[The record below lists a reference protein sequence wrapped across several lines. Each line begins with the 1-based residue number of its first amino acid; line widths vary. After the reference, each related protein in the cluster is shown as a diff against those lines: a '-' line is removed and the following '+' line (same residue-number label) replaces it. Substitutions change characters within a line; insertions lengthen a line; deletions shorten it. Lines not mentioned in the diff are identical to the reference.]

1 MRINQL
7 RLKNYRCFD
16 EIAIDFHSKLT
27 LIVAKNGMG
36 KTTILDALKVAL
48 WSYVSSFDLGRAAND
63 VTGIQIDDIRLR
75 IQDNGNSEPM
85 LNSEIEVYGDCL
97 GITQWKRFRDSIVK
111 RSNTKDDD
119 NVKKLKSKLRKVQ
132 DKIFSDTNGYD
143 NLPIVCYYG
152 TGRLRSQK
160 KLTVDNKSNPYA
172 QSRTFAYRDCVDP
185 SSSFK
190 NFADWYQNVF
200 MAYRE
205 AQIKI
210 QEKYGRMDDS
220 LIASSIINPV
230 KVIQNA
236 INQVLSKI
244 QPDLTN
250 MEYSI
255 TMGGEIVL
263 NSHGVGQLKFS
274 MLSDGVRNIVSLV
287 ADIAYRCY
295 KLNPHLGV
303 NACLE
308 TTGIVLVD
316 EIDMHLHPAWQQ
328 TIVNDL
334 CLAFP
339 SIQWIMTTHSP
350 QVLST
355 VKAESIRILESG
367 DDDNV
372 SQPSYQTQGVSSHE
386 ILMKVQNVGH
396 IPDIDISHKVNQYRR
411 LIEDNQATS
420 SEAESLKQILI
431 KHFGDKHSV
440 IIELNNLK
448 RSIDLRNKIV
458 AMKIAKSE

>member
-1 MRINQL
+1 MKINQL

-16 EIAIDFHSKLT
+16 EITIDFHSKLT
-27 LIVAKNGMG
+27 LIVAKNGVG

-48 WSYVSSFDLGRAAND
+48 WSYVSSFDLGSMAND
-63 VTGIQIDDIRLR
+63 ATGIQIDDVRLR

-85 LNSEIEVYGDCL
+85 LNSAVEVYGDCL

-111 RSNTKDDD
+111 RSKTKDDD
-119 NVKKLKSKLRKVQ
+119 NVKKLRAKLRTTVQ
-132 DKIFSDTNGYD
+132 NRIFSDTDEYD

-152 TGRLRSQK
+152 TGRLWSQK
-160 KLTVDNKSNPYA
+160 DTMFRSDLNA
-172 QSRTFAYRDCVDP
+172 QSRTFAYRGCVDS

-190 NFADWYQNVF
+190 NFVDWYKNVF
-200 MAYRE
+200 MIYRE

-250 MEYSI
+250 IEYSI

-263 NSHGVGQLKFS
+263 NSHGVGQLKVS

-308 TTGIVLVD
+308 TTGIILVD

-355 VKAESIRILESG
+355 VKAESIRILESS
-367 DDDNV
+367 DVANV

-386 ILMKVQNVGH
+386 ILMNVQNVPH
-396 IPDIDISHKVNQYRR
+396 IPDIKISQKVQQYRR
-411 LIEDNQATS
+411 LIEDNQ
-420 SEAESLKQILI
+420 SETEEAKNLKQLLI
-431 KHFGDKHSV
+431 GHFGENHPV
-440 IIELNNLK
+440 ISELNNLK
-448 RSIDLRNKIV
+448 RSMDLRNKII